1 MLLQR
6 LVKILSPSTV
16 IIAGL
21 IASPSQAHTPYLA
34 PTSFEPVMGNMVSFD
49 ASFAEAFFVPEA
61 AFNNS
66 VFKLTS
72 PDGTTSEPDQV
83 VAMKTRVVIEHKLEQ
98 EGTYRLS
105 TGARMGAVF
114 VIYELDGKEKRAMDP
129 TEALPKGAKIK
140 HHFQSI
146 TRADT
151 YISRKN
157 PSDGALKVEAQ
168 GYQILPISNP
178 NELFAD
184 EQFQLKILLDGKAMA
199 AQEIK
204 AYAANGSSKP
214 QSLTFSS
221 DANGLVTLKLGAGKY
236 LLRARYRGPAPKGAK
251 APTYSH
257 TTTLSL
263 QVFENI

>member
-1 MLLQR
+1 MLLKR
-6 LVKILSPSTV
+6 LVKILSPSAV
-16 IIAGL
+16 VIAGF
-21 IASPSQAHTPYLA
+21 IASSSQAHTPYLA
-34 PTSFEPVMGNMVSFD
+34 PTSFEPVMGKMASFD

-66 VFKLTS
+66 VFQVTS
-72 PDGTTSEPDQV
+72 PDGSSSKPDQV
-83 VAMKTRVVIEHKLEQ
+83 VVMKTRVVIEHKLEQ

-114 VIYELDGKEKRAMDP
+114 VIYQLDGKEKRAMDP

-140 HHFQSI
+140 QHFQSI

-157 PSDGALKVEAQ
+157 PSNGALKVEPQ
-168 GYQILPISNP
+168 GFQILPISNP
-178 NELFAD
+178 NELFAG
-184 EQFQLKILLDGKAMA
+184 EEFQLKILLDGKAMA
-199 AQEIK
+199 EQEIK
-204 AYAANGSSKP
+204 AYPANGSGKP
-214 QSLTFSS
+214 EAISFNSNA
-221 DANGLVTLKLGAGKY
+221 DGLVALKLSAGKY